1 MDCYTKANL
10 VECVEKARINT
21 ANSDFIRQMEPEDSA
36 EFLMFLDVF
45 ESHFYKG
52 LFLMEPVKVNT
63 ETKVETMLENKKEE
77 TNGET
82 IHEGS

>member
-10 VECVEKARINT
+10 VECIEKARINT
-21 ANSDFIRQMEPEDSA
+21 ANSDFIRQMEAEDSA

-52 LFLMEPVKVNT
+52 LFLMEPVKINT
-63 ETKVETMLENKKEE
+63 EDEVKTILENKKEE
-77 TNGET
+77 QNGEI